1 MLVGI
6 FTLTNMSAQESINYT
21 DLSQA
26 EVDKIVKS
34 AWDVIKEFGPEYYRP
49 GTSYTLSESIYESDG
64 EYDCV
69 SQNNGRKF
77 LEILFP
83 YDLHREMFEEWFLA
97 AVFFWKDTK
106 EPWKVTYGNGKSI
119 TFMKIPY
126 KRMKLLKEHEI
137 VPYQPDT
144 VKMKKFKAL
153 RKETGLDY

>member
-1 MLVGI
+1 MLAGI

-21 DLSQA
+21 DLPQA

-49 GTSYTLSESIYESDG
+49 ETRYDLTEEPYEFDG
-64 EYDCV
+64 KYDCV
-69 SQNNGRKF
+69 SQNNGRTYYAIF
-77 LEILFP
+77 FS
-83 YDLHREMFEEWFLA
+83 YDLHREMFEEAFLA

-106 EPWKVTYGNGKSI
+106 EPWKVTFGNGKSI
-119 TFMKIPY
+119 IFMKIPY

-144 VKMKKFKAL
+144 AKMKKFKTL